1 MRCPDCSFDNPS
13 QARFCQNCG
22 HALPRICPNCGA
34 SNQPQARFCLNCG
47 HRLAG
52 EPVPGGTAAEAVP
65 AAPGE
70 ALPDPR
76 LVHLASTTPQPLAEK
91 IRAADHQAG
100 ERRLVTTLFADVVG
114 STALAETMD
123 AEDWTAIMNRAF
135 DLITPAVYRYE
146 GTVARLMGDALLVF
160 FGAPVAHEDDPER
173 AVRAALDLLAT
184 IRVFSSEVRQRYGID
199 FAMRVGLST
208 GLVVVGHVG
217 SNLIYEYTAMGDS
230 VNLASRLQSSARPMT
245 ILSAESTYRFVSTVF
260 DFVPLGEIQVKGK
273 TGLVKAYEVTGVKDH
288 PLRGRGLSGLFSPL
302 VGRREELDQL
312 LQLAQEAR
320 AGLGRVVIL
329 LGEAGVGKSRLVDEW
344 KMLAMETGAENNL
357 HWAEGHSLSYGR
369 NLAYHLIAD
378 LLRNLLNVTDSAG
391 PDQVW
396 SALRERSAG
405 WFGQEDD
412 TYIPYFAHLLG
423 LPLGE
428 PELVRMQGLDPHA
441 LQARYSAAF
450 EALLRVQSERGP
462 LGLLLDDIHW
472 ADPSSVDLLAQLL
485 PFVKEM
491 PVIFCI
497 LIRPDPSAAGW
508 RLVSKAHELLGHSLT
523 EINLRSLDDAESLRL
538 VTNLLNIDSL
548 PAKLREMILEKAEGN
563 PLFVEELIRMFIDRG
578 YIARQGD
585 RWAVMEDQEISDLPD
600 NLQSLLLARIDRLP
614 EDARAT
620 LRIAAVIGRRF
631 SVRVLE
637 EVLLKQGVQ

>member
-1 MRCPDCSFDNPS
+1 MLCPNCSFDNPS

-22 HALPRICPNCGA
+22 HALPRICQNCGT

-52 EPVPGGTAAEAVP
+52 EPAPEGAAAEA
-65 AAPGE
+65 APGTAGG

-100 ERRLVTTLFADVVG
+100 ERRMVTTLFADVVD

-123 AEDWTAIMNRAF
+123 AEDWTSIMNRAF
-135 DLITPAVYRYE
+135 DLITPAIYRYE
-146 GTVARLMGDALLVF
+146 GTVARLMGDALLAF

-184 IRVFSSEVRQRYGID
+184 VRVYANEVRLRYGID

-230 VNLASRLQSSARPMT
+230 VNLASRLQSAARPMT
-245 ILSAESTYRFVSTVF
+245 ILAAESTYRFVSTVF

-273 TGLVKAYEVTGVKDH
+273 TGPVKAYEVTRVKEH

-302 VGRREELDQL
+302 VGRSEELEQL
-312 LQLAQEAR
+312 LRLTQEAR

-329 LGEAGVGKSRLVDEW
+329 PGEAGVGKSRLVDEW
-344 KMLAMETGAENNL
+344 KMLAMETGAESNL

-378 LLRNLLNVTDSAG
+378 LLRSLLDVTDSAG

-396 SALRERSAG
+396 KALRERSAG
-405 WFGQEDD
+405 WFGQEDEA
-412 TYIPYFAHLLG
+412 YVPYFAHLLG

-428 PELVRMQGLDPHA
+428 PEQARLQGLDPQA

-462 LGLLLDDIHW
+462 LALILDDVHW

-485 PFVKEM
+485 PLVKEI

-497 LIRPDPSAAGW
+497 LIRPDPSATGW
-508 RLVSKAHELLGHSLT
+508 RLVSKAHDLFGRSLA
-523 EINLRSLDDAESLRL
+523 EINLHSLDDADSLRL
-538 VTNLLNIDSL
+538 VTNLLNIDTL
-548 PAKLREMILEKAEGN
+548 PVKLREMILKKAEGN
-563 PLFVEELIRMFIDRG
+563 PLFVEELIRMCIDRG
-578 YIARQGD
+578 YIVREGD

-637 EVLLKQGVQ
+637 EVLMKQGVQ